1 MSPLAAV
8 EADIPGMNHLREKR
22 IKRLR
27 RHRRGRAT
35 LQGGPARPRLSVFR
49 SNKHLW
55 VQLID
60 DAAAKTL
67 VSATDREVAKKG
79 DSRMARA
86 GLLGE
91 LVARKA
97 GERGITAAVFDRG
110 GYRYHGLVR
119 AIAEAARAR
128 GLTI

>member
-1 MSPLAAV
+1 
-8 EADIPGMNHLREKR
+8 MNHFREKR

-27 RHRRGRAT
+27 RHRRGRAKI
-35 LQGGPARPRLSVFR
+35 QGGAARPRLTVFR

-67 VSATDREVAKKG
+67 VSAADREVAKKG

-86 GLLGE
+86 GLLGG

-119 AIAEAARAR
+119 AIAEAARAS